1 MSSVSIVS
9 SLLLNTYKDT
19 VTLKLHGYAV
29 QSQEIGN
36 FQLSWPYELIHSTQ
50 IRLYIAHT

>member
-9 SLLLNTYKDT
+9 PLRLNTYKDFA
-19 VTLKLHGYAV
+19 TLKLHGYAV

-36 FQLSWPYELIHSTQ
+36 FQLFWSYELIHSTQ
-50 IRLYIAHT
+50 IALHVVHA